1 MKNVSAMDIESIDL
15 AHEFILN
22 RERTCEYPL
31 GRGTFG
37 IVHVIA
43 GEAQYRFLSGECVK
57 ISKADTL
64 LLFPDSAYRIVTN
77 GDFQHY
83 TVNFTL
89 HNCVN
94 TNDSYWLFKESK
106 EIVLAHTF
114 SRICEVWRTRAV
126 GFALR
131 AKGLLYEILSVLE
144 QEEHERQAGGGG
156 VLRAKAYID
165 NHFCEHIDVDML
177 ARVAEMSQTNFRR
190 RFREAFGETAIQ
202 YRDRVRIG
210 V

>member
-1 MKNVSAMDIESIDL
+1 M
-15 AHEFILN
+15 
-22 RERTCEYPL
+22 
-31 GRGTFG
+31 
-37 IVHVIA
+37 
-43 GEAQYRFLSGECVK
+43 
-57 ISKADTL
+57 
-64 LLFPDSAYRIVTN
+64 
-77 GDFQHY
+77 
-83 TVNFTL
+83 
-89 HNCVN
+89 
-94 TNDSYWLFKESK
+94 
-106 EIVLAHTF
+106 
-114 SRICEVWRTRAV
+114 WRTRAV

-210 V
+210 VAAQYLASGYYNVSEAARAVGFEDVSYFVRFFKRHTGSSPGTYIRK